1 MVPQRGFALLELAV
15 ALLIATLAAVFAA
28 DRLAQDARDAMAEGH
43 AAWMTSL
50 RQATQRYVERHA
62 AMLAEEGEAVRLDGF
77 ADAFAPTL
85 AELKTAGLLSP
96 GFPAQG
102 ARGLGGRV
110 LLTRGADCPSPS
122 CRIEALVYSDGPLGR
137 AASSGPDPSMVAHW
151 LGASMGR
158 GGAVMPGRMQQ
169 ISGAAF
175 SFPNPPVAGMAPLPA
190 GTVAMAVTA
199 EQLGALDY
207 LRVEDR
213 RDPRFQG
220 SASIAGDLSTGAALL
235 VHEHLRIGGQARAQT
250 MCEIEGAIV
259 QERYGGLLV
268 CREGQWRSAGGSG
281 GGGYSINSLSGCVAA
296 GANPVTGGCSCPA
309 AHLPVRIADSTS
321 AVPSEGR
328 TRGYICVG

>member
-15 ALLIATLAAVFAA
+15 VMLIATLAAVFAA
-28 DRLAQDARDAMAEGH
+28 DRLAQRARDAMAEGH

-50 RQATQRYVERHA
+50 RQAAQRYVERHA
-62 AMLAEEGEAVRLDGF
+62 AMLAEEGEAARLDGF

-110 LLTRGADCPSPS
+110 LLIRGADCPSSS
-122 CRIEALVYSDGPLGR
+122 CRIEALVHSDGPLGR
-137 AASSGPDPSMVAHW
+137 AASNGPDPSMVAHW
-151 LGASMGR
+151 LGAAMGW
-158 GGAVMPGRMQQ
+158 GGAVMPDRMQQ

-175 SFPNPPVAGMAPLPA
+175 SFPNPPVAGMAPLPG

-213 RDPRFQG
+213 RDPRFRG

-235 VHEHLRIGGQARAQT
+235 VHDHLRIGGQARAQT
-250 MCEIEGAIV
+250 VCEIEGAIV

-309 AHLPVRIADSTS
+309 AHLPVRIADSMS